1 MEFWIKAAQLLLSLS
16 ILIIVH
22 ELGHFLPAKWF
33 KTKVEKFYLFF
44 DAGFSLFKFKKG
56 DTEYG
61 IGWLPLGGYVKIAG
75 MVDESLD
82 KEALKQEPQPWEF
95 RSKPA
100 WQRLIIMLGGVT
112 VNLVL
117 GFFIY
122 MMIVFAWGTEKVSSD
137 GLKYGFSVSP
147 IMEELG
153 FQQGDK
159 VLTVDG
165 EVLENVLE
173 INTHILFRNAEKI
186 EVMHPDGQV
195 ETIVLPEDIE
205 YQLFAADQMRS
216 FNVAV
221 PPVIDSVISDKLGEK
236 AGLLV
241 GDSILT
247 INDKK
252 IVFWNQLTPT
262 LAENKNKT
270 ISLQV
275 QRNDSI
281 QSFIIQLDSTG
292 LLGIGANDD
301 IKNYAII
308 DTVTYGFF
316 GSISKGFSFGYWT
329 LRDYVAQFKFVFTKK
344 GSTAVGG
351 FASIGKMFPG
361 TWHWKSFWTFTAF
374 LSIVLAFMNILPI
387 PALDGGHVVFL
398 LFEMITGRVPSEKF
412 LIKAQVVGI
421 VILLSLLLY
430 ANGLDIYRWIV
441 GE

>member
-56 DTEYG
+56 ETEYG

-112 VNLVL
+112 VNLIV

-159 VLTVDG
+159 VLSVDG
-165 EVLENVLE
+165 EVLENVLDV
-173 INTHILFRNAEKI
+173 NNRILVRDAQII
-186 EVMHPDGQV
+186 EVMHLDGTK
-195 ETIVLPEDIE
+195 ESINLPEDLDH
-205 YQLFAADQMRS
+205 QLFAADQMNAFEPRG
-216 FNVAV
+216 FTIVDYVMWHKPGN
-221 PPVIDSVISDKLGEK
+221 KG
-236 AGLLV
+236 GLLKS
-241 GDSILT
+241 DSIVSINNEPLVYFDEFQKKLT
-247 INDKK
+247 
-252 IVFWNQLTPT
+252 
-262 LAENKNKT
+262 ENKNKT
-270 ISLQV
+270 ILLGV
-275 QRNDSI
+275 YRNAEL
-281 QSFIIQLDSTG
+281 IQLNIKLDATG
-292 LLGIGANDD
+292 KLGFVR
-301 IKNYAII
+301 KNNLSNSITYGHI
-308 DTVTYGFF
+308 DYGFF

-329 LRDYVAQFKFVFTKK
+329 LHDYVAQFKFVFTSK
-344 GSTAVGG
+344 GSTAIGG

-361 TWHWKSFWTFTAF
+361 TWDWLAFWERTA
-374 LSIVLAFMNILPI
+374 LISIILAFMNILPI

-412 LIKAQVVGI
+412 LIKAQIIGF
-421 VILLSLLLY
+421 VILISLLLY
-430 ANGLDIYRWIV
+430 ANGLDIYRAIV
-441 GE
+441 GG

>member
-56 DTEYG
+56 ETEYG

-112 VNLVL
+112 VNLIV

-159 VLTVDG
+159 VLSVDG
-165 EVLENVLE
+165 EVLENVLDV
-173 INTHILFRNAEKI
+173 NNRILVRDAQII
-186 EVMHPDGQV
+186 EVMHLDGTK
-195 ETIVLPEDIE
+195 ESINLPEDLDH
-205 YQLFAADQMRS
+205 QLFAADQMNAFTPR
-216 FNVAV
+216 FHAI
-221 PPVIDSVISDKLGEK
+221 IDSVLEDTPGQK
-236 AGLLV
+236 AGLLKGDTVV
-241 GDSILT
+241 GINGNPIVYWDELT
-247 INDKK
+247 STVAK
-252 IVFWNQLTPT
+252 
-262 LAENKNKT
+262 NKNKT
-270 ISLQV
+270 IV
-275 QRNDSI
+275 MNVMRKDSVYAFSI
-281 QSFIIQLDSTG
+281 ALDSLAKVGVMPYVNTEE
-292 LLGIGANDD
+292 I
-301 IKNYAII
+301 ITI
-308 DTVTYGFF
+308 DTISYGFF

-329 LRDYVAQFKFVFTKK
+329 LHDYVAQFKFVFTSK
-344 GSTAVGG
+344 GSTAIGG

-361 TWHWKSFWTFTAF
+361 TWDWLAFWERTA
-374 LSIVLAFMNILPI
+374 LISIILAFMNILPI

-412 LIKAQVVGI
+412 LIKAQIIGF
-421 VILLSLLLY
+421 VILISLLLY
-430 ANGLDIYRWIV
+430 ANGLDIYRAIV
-441 GE
+441 GG

>member
-122 MMIVFAWGTEKVSSD
+122 MMIVFAWGTEKVSSE
-137 GLKYGFSVSP
+137 GLKYGFSVSL
-147 IMEELG
+147 IMEDLG

-159 VLTVDG
+159 VLSVDG
-165 EVLENVLE
+165 EVLDNVLDV
-173 INTHILFRNAEKI
+173 NKHILVRGITKI
-186 EVMHPDGQV
+186 EVLHQNGIV
-195 ETIVLPEDIE
+195 ETINLPIDLDQ
-205 YQLFAADQMRS
+205 QLFAADQMSAFTVR
-216 FNVAV
+216 FPAV
-221 PPVIDSVISDKLGEK
+221 VDSVFADMPGLK
-236 AGLLV
+236 AGMIK
-241 GDSILT
+241 GDSIVLINGNPIFFWDEMTSTLT
-247 INDKK
+247 
-252 IVFWNQLTPT
+252 
-262 LAENKNKT
+262 ENKNKT
-270 ISLQV
+270 IQVGVYRKDSL
-275 QRNDSI
+275 I
-281 QSFIIQLDSTG
+281 QLSVALDSTAKI
-292 LLGIGANDD
+292 GIQPFVDEEE
-301 IKNYAII
+301 I
-308 DTVTYGFF
+308 VTSEKVSYGFF
-316 GSISKGFSFGYWT
+316 ESIAKGFGYGYWT
-329 LRDYVAQFKFVFTKK
+329 LHDYVVQFKFVFTEK
-344 GSTAVGG
+344 GSTAIGG
-351 FASIGKMFPG
+351 FASIGKMFPS
-361 TWHWKSFWTFTAF
+361 TWDWMAFWERTA
-374 LSIVLAFMNILPI
+374 LISIILAFMNILPI
-387 PALDGGHVVFL
+387 PALDGGHVMFL

-412 LIKAQVVGI
+412 LIRAQIVGI

-430 ANGLDIYRWIV
+430 ANGMDIYRAIT
-441 GE
+441 GK

>member
-56 DTEYG
+56 ETEYG

-82 KEALKQEPQPWEF
+82 KESLKQEPQPWEF

-112 VNLVL
+112 VNLIV

-147 IMEELG
+147 IMEDLG

-165 EVLENVLE
+165 EVLENVLDV
-173 INTHILFRNAEKI
+173 NKYILIRGASKI
-186 EVMHPDGQV
+186 EVQHQNGIV
-195 ETIVLPEDIE
+195 ETINLPEGTD
-205 YQLFAADQMRS
+205 QKLFVADQMTPFTPR
-216 FNVAV
+216 FPAV
-221 PPVIDSVISDKLGEK
+221 VDSVLADLPGSK
-236 AGLLV
+236 AGVLK
-241 GDSILT
+241 GDSIVMINGITIFFWDEMSSSLT
-247 INDKK
+247 QFKNKK
-252 IVFWNQLTPT
+252 IEVG
-262 LAENKNKT
+262 
-270 ISLQV
+270 V
-275 QRNDSI
+275 YRNDSLI
-281 QSFIIQLDSTG
+281 QLSIQLDSTSKI
-292 LLGIGANDD
+292 GIKPYVDTD
-301 IKNYAII
+301 EIIKSEK
-308 DTVTYGFF
+308 VTYGFF
-316 GSISKGFSFGYWT
+316 ESIAKGFSFGYWT
-329 LRDYVAQFKFVFTKK
+329 LHDYVAQFKFVFTKK

-351 FASIGKMFPG
+351 FAAIGKMFPG
-361 TWHWKSFWTFTAF
+361 TWDWLAFWERTA
-374 LSIVLAFMNILPI
+374 LISIILAFMNILPI
-387 PALDGGHVVFL
+387 PALDGGHVTFL

-412 LIKAQVVGI
+412 LIRAQIVGI

-430 ANGLDIYRWIV
+430 ANGLDIYRWIT
-441 GE
+441 GT